1 LRLRPRRSM
10 LAAARCC
17 AAEANMFLRGLKIT
31 LSTVLLLIAAVAV
44 YGAGQARITVS
55 VTDTH
60 GNPLP
65 DAVVTITSTEMTNFE
80 KVVDVGKY
88 GTCNILILDAT
99 HHYRLHVEAKGFQ
112 PQERPFKVGIGSTDE
127 VFEFQLKTLQEAA
140 AEGEVEIKQQ
150 PGYKELEEGKE
161 LFKAGDKEAALA
173 KFEEAVVAMPDLLPA
188 LAGVASIN
196 YELDRYEEAL
206 AAAKECLAVSED
218 SVECLAIAAN
228 ASQELGDAEAH
239 AEYMARYQELNP
251 EDPAILYNEAAV
263 FLNKMDDEGARPLLE
278 RCLSVDPDFPE
289 CNFEYGMLL
298 LRTGDME
305 GAKKHLQKYLEVAP
319 DGPDAGT
326 AQETLKYL

>member
-1 LRLRPRRSM
+1 M

-31 LSTVLLLIAAVAV
+31 LSTVSLLAAAVAV
-44 YGAGQARITVS
+44 YGAAQARISVT
-55 VTDTH
+55 VTDTQ

-65 DAVVTITSTEMTNFE
+65 DAVVTITTSEMTNFE
-80 KVVDVGKY
+80 KVVKVGKN
-88 GTCNILILDAT
+88 GTCNIMILDAT
-99 HHYRLHVEAKGFQ
+99 HHYLFHVEAKGYQ
-112 PQERPFKVGIGSTDE
+112 PQERPFKVPVGSTDE
-127 VFEFQLKTLQEAA
+127 VFEFQLKTPQEAA
-140 AEGEVEIKQQ
+140 AEGEIQLQQQ
-150 PGYKELEEGKE
+150 PGYKELEEAKE

-173 KFEEAVVAMPDLLPA
+173 KFEEAVVAMPDLVPA
-188 LAGVASIN
+188 LAGIASIN
-196 YELDRYEEAL
+196 YELNRYEEAL
-206 AAAKECLAVSED
+206 AAAKECLAASED

-228 ASQELGDAEAH
+228 SSQQLGDAEAH
-239 AEYMARYQELNP
+239 AAYMARYQELNP

-278 RCLSVDPDFPE
+278 RCLAVDPNFPE

-319 DGPDAGT
+319 DGADAGT

>member
-1 LRLRPRRSM
+1 M

-17 AAEANMFLRGLKIT
+17 AVEAIMFLRGLKIT
-31 LSTVLLLIAAVAV
+31 LSTVALLAVAFTV
-44 YGAGQARITVS
+44 YGAAQARIGVT
-55 VTDTH
+55 VTDTQ

-65 DAVVTITSTEMTNFE
+65 NAVVTITTTEMTNFE
-80 KVVDVGKY
+80 KVVKVGKK
-88 GTCNILILDAT
+88 GTCNIMILDAT
-99 HHYRLHVEAKGFQ
+99 HNYLFHVEAKGYQ
-112 PQERPFKVGIGSTDE
+112 PQERPFKVPVGSTDQ
-127 VFEFQLKTLQEAA
+127 VFEFQLKTPEEAA
-140 AEGEVEIKQQ
+140 AEGEIELQQ
-150 PGYKELEEGKE
+150 EPGYKELEEAKE

-173 KFEEAVVAMPDLLPA
+173 KFEEAVVAIPDLLPA
-188 LAGVASIN
+188 LTAIASIN
-196 YELDRYEEAL
+196 YELNRYEEAL

-228 ASQELGDAEAH
+228 SSQQLGDTEAH
-239 AEYMARYQELNP
+239 AQFMARYQELNP

-278 RCLSVDPDFPE
+278 RCLAVDPNFPE

-319 DGPDAGT
+319 NGADAGT